1 MEDVEIKQTKMANN
15 IIIGNLVDNT
25 IEMAERK
32 GIGHPD
38 TICDEITER
47 ISVEL
52 CRYYLKEFG
61 AVMHHNVDKAL
72 LIGGQSKPAYWGGKV
87 IQPISLIISGRA
99 TAQIKDKK
107 IPVETIAIETAKQW
121 LRENIRHLGVE
132 KDIKISSRIR
142 AGSEGLVELFNRF
155 GKGEVPL
162 ANDTSF
168 GAGYYPYTNLESTIL
183 KIEQLLNEP
192 LTKIKFP
199 YIGEDIKVMGVKG
212 PERNHYTIA
221 IAVVDR
227 YISDLN
233 DYISK
238 IDSVKKFVSTHLKLS
253 GAAVYINTA
262 DDYPSESIYLTV
274 TGTSA
279 EHGDDGQVGRG
290 NRINGLITPYR
301 PMSLEATSG
310 KNPISHTGKIYNYF
324 AMDLSRAVV
333 ENQFA
338 DEVRVFIVSQIG
350 KPINEPQ
357 LLHFQLK
364 NRKVAKKCIE
374 ELACEKLTE
383 LSGYWKR
390 ITQLKKHP

>member
-1 MEDVEIKQTKMANN
+1 MANN
-15 IIIGNLVDNT
+15 IIIENLIDDT

-61 AVMHHNVDKAL
+61 AIMHHNVDKAL
-72 LIGGQSKPAYWGGKV
+72 LIGGQSKPAYLGGEV
-87 IQPISLIISGRA
+87 VQPISLIISGRA
-99 TAQIKDKK
+99 TSQIKDKK
-107 IPVETIAIETAKQW
+107 IPIEAIAIDTAKQW
-121 LRENIRHLGVE
+121 LQENIRHLCVE
-132 KDIKISSRIR
+132 KDIQISSRIR
-142 AGSEGLVELFNRF
+142 PGSEGLVELFNRF
-155 GKGEVPL
+155 GQGEVPL

-168 GAGYYPYTNLESTIL
+168 GAGFYPNTHIESTIIQ
-183 KIEQLLNEP
+183 IEQLLNHP
-192 LTKIKFP
+192 NTKNKFP
-199 YIGEDIKVMGVKG
+199 FIGEDIKVMGVKA
-212 PERNHYTIA
+212 PERNYYTIA
-221 IAVVDR
+221 IAVVDQ
-227 YISDLN
+227 YISDLS

-238 IDSVKKFVSTHLKLS
+238 IDRVKKFVSSKLNLS
-253 GAAVYINTA
+253 GDTVYINTA
-262 DDYPSESIYLTV
+262 DDYPKESIYLTV

-338 DEVRVFIVSQIG
+338 DEAHVFLVSQIG

-364 NRKVAKKCIE
+364 NRKVAKKRIE
-374 ELACEKLTE
+374 ELAREKLTE
-383 LSGYWKR
+383 LSDYWKR
-390 ITQLKKHP
+390 ITHLKKYP